1 MTRAPIA
8 QLRRVTKVYPGP
20 ARAIT
25 VLKELD
31 FGVHDGEF
39 VVLLGRSGSGK
50 STLLNIISGIDRP
63 SQGEVLFRGT
73 CLSAL
78 GENERTLFRRHHIGF
93 VFQTFN
99 LIPTLTVKEN
109 ILLPL
114 ELIGIKN
121 HEQTKRAK
129 DLLQRMALAE
139 RAAHF
144 PDQLSGGE
152 QQRVAIAR
160 AIIHEPDLILADEP
174 TGNLDL
180 ETGQEVLAILEQT
193 VRETGKAMIMATHS
207 AEVAALAD
215 RTLTIRDGRLFEAN
229 PPQ

>member
-1 MTRAPIA
+1 MTTAPIA

-31 FGVHDGEF
+31 FVVHEREF

-73 CLSAL
+73 CLSSLA
-78 GENERTLFRRHHIGF
+78 ENERTLFRRHHIGF
-93 VFQTFN
+93 IFQTFN
-99 LIPTLTVKEN
+99 LIPTLTVEEN

-114 ELIGIKN
+114 ELISINN
-121 HEQTKRAK
+121 HEQSQRAE
-129 DLLQRMALAE
+129 DLLQRMALGE
-139 RAAHF
+139 RASHF

-160 AIIHEPDLILADEP
+160 AIIHAPDLILADEP

-207 AEVAALAD
+207 IEVAELAD
-215 RTLTIRDGRLFEAN
+215 RMLTIRDGRLFEPH
-229 PPQ
+229 PPR